1 MATARLLKDFN
12 YYFLVI
18 LAAPF
23 SHSKK
28 GTILGGTEKIPPISC
43 VPKDHFWK
51 KNFYYFWVQT
61 STVKHIYSR
70 QTTTNN
76 SNRKKISVF
85 TTTIAFPFV
94 CSNTVLGF
102 HSHSVTEKI
111 SRSRHLWNTN
121 ETKNVPLLSGVLL
134 TKQKKNIYKK
144 YTRNTRVKK
153 CGESILKEEE
163 KKVTNTIHSRKSKHS
178 LTLNTH
184 SHQHNAIS

>member
-76 SNRKKISVF
+76 SNRKNKRFHHYNSISF
-85 TTTIAFPFV
+85 CLFEYSLRFSLTLSHRENFSFKAPLKYKRNKKRTTFKR
-94 CSNTVLGF
+94 SS
-102 HSHSVTEKI
+102 SHKT
-111 SRSRHLWNTN
+111 
-121 ETKNVPLLSGVLL
+121 
-134 TKQKKNIYKK
+134 KKNIYKK